1 VDAASLFEI
10 AFAASVVLAA
20 ATLAVAMLGRVPR
33 RVLFLA
39 ATAIG
44 GLAVAA
50 WTAFALDASADLAVA
65 AAGLTASLLVIVG
78 SVFVQRGVARGRRV
92 ESEIAAAEAR
102 LRTLIE
108 RASEE
113 RAAELERTL
122 ARARADSASMFAEQ
136 ERHLAEERRAAIAQR
151 EDAIGRELAEALAAT
166 QRRVEQR
173 LGEWSEDLERAQG
186 HLTDQV
192 QRLAARQRRVI
203 EEAEERLGADAE
215 RLESESEAQR
225 AGLMRLREELERATQ
240 EAIASATAELD
251 AHAVDRRRALHEL
264 SERLRRRER
273 ELHERV
279 EREETEAVQR
289 IHATFADMERRL
301 VDRLERVVERTTQQ
315 YAEAATLQFAEAI
328 KGSREEAA
336 RRLSRELDRAVSAFA
351 HQAESVLGE
360 QLATVGETAAQ
371 RLERR
376 LSEAGSAVDRQSEE
390 LVSGLEQ
397 RLAAAETEMRRRL
410 AELAADSE
418 AERGVLEARLHEL
431 HRRIEQTLAHAETL
445 DSA

>member
-1 VDAASLFEI
+1 LFEI
-10 AFAASVVLAA
+10 AFAASVLLAA

-33 RVLFLA
+33 RVLLLA

-65 AAGLTASLLVIVG
+65 AAGLTASLLITVG

-102 LRTLIE
+102 LRTLID
-108 RASEE
+108 RATEE

-360 QLATVGETAAQ
+360 RLATVGETAAQ

-397 RLAAAETEMRRRL
+397 RLAAAEAEMRRRL

>member
-1 VDAASLFEI
+1 MDAASLFEI
-10 AFAASVVLAA
+10 AFAASVLLAA

-33 RVLFLA
+33 KVLFSV

-65 AAGLTASLLVIVG
+65 ATGLTASLLVTLG
-78 SVFVQRGVARGRRV
+78 SVFVERGVARGRRV

-108 RASEE
+108 RATEE
-113 RAAELERTL
+113 RTVELDRTL

-136 ERHLAEERRAAIAQR
+136 ERRLAEERRAAIAQR
-151 EDAIGRELAEALAAT
+151 EDAIGRELADALAAT

-203 EEAEERLGADAE
+203 EEAEGRLGTDAE

-225 AGLMRLREELERATQ
+225 AGLVRLREELDRATQ

-251 AHAVDRRRALHEL
+251 AHAIDRRRALHEL

-273 ELHERV
+273 ELRERV

-289 IHATFADMERRL
+289 IHTTFADVERRL

-336 RRLSRELDRAVSAFA
+336 RRLSRELDRAVAAFA

-360 QLATVGETAAQ
+360 RLATVGETAAQ

-397 RLAAAETEMRRRL
+397 RLGAAEVEMRRRL

>member
-1 VDAASLFEI
+1 MFEI
-10 AFAASVVLAA
+10 AFAASVLLAA

-33 RVLFLA
+33 KVLLSA

-44 GLAVAA
+44 GLTVAA
-50 WTAFALDASADLAVA
+50 WTALALDPSADIAVA
-65 AAGLTASLLVIVG
+65 ATGLTASLLVTLG
-78 SVFVQRGVARGRRV
+78 SVFVERGVARGRRI
-92 ESEIAAAEAR
+92 ESEIAGAEAR

-108 RASEE
+108 RATEE
-113 RAAELERTL
+113 RAVELERTL

-136 ERHLAEERRAAIAQR
+136 ERRLAEERRATIAQR
-151 EDAIGRELAEALAAT
+151 EDAIALELAEALAAT

-225 AGLMRLREELERATQ
+225 AGLVRLREELERATQ
-240 EAIASATAELD
+240 DAIASATAELD

-264 SERLRRRER
+264 NERLRRRER

-289 IHATFADMERRL
+289 IHTTFADVERRL

-336 RRLSRELDRAVSAFA
+336 RRLSRELDRAVAAFA

-360 QLATVGETAAQ
+360 RLTTVGETAAQ

-397 RLAAAETEMRRRL
+397 RLGAAEAELRRRL